1 MAFSDNRI
9 KNIWIIIIKKII
21 SWIKRCRS
29 GFIVLWSQGLFII
42 CHWALLA
49 GRNRFKQRSTLF
61 SYKKK
66 ISPEFL
72 CKSWSTFST
81 RNSLLLFE
89 SLYFGD
95 QDWRKVFR
103 PVAGHFGDRKGQWI
117 LKEDTVRFLQ
127 LYSHRNK
134 YCRLSEY
141 VRLKIYLG
149 NTSECIYF
157 AVVFTG
163 RYLISISIHGF
174 TPIVKYGLV
183 SQEIEILPMF
193 L

>member
-1 MAFSDNRI
+1 MPQWVYNSFMIARSFHNLSLSAACGEKQVQTAIDAF
-9 KNIWIIIIKKII
+9 
-21 SWIKRCRS
+21 
-29 GFIVLWSQGLFII
+29 F
-42 CHWALLA
+42 
-49 GRNRFKQRSTLF
+49 
-61 SYKKK
+61 
-66 ISPEFL
+66 SPEFL

-117 LKEDTVRFLQ
+117 LKEDMVRFLQ